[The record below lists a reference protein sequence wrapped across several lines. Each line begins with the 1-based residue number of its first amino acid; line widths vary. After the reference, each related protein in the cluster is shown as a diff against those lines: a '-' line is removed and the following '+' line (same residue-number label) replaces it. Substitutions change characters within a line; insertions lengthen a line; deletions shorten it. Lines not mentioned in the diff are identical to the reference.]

1 MATCS
6 GSLKGD
12 HWWLAEVIDSRVRVA
27 ISVKGSCVYTASQG
41 RSWVIRA
48 MQCG

>member
-12 HWWLAEVIDSRVRVA
+12 NWWFTEVIDSRVRVA
-27 ISVKGSCVYTASQG
+27 ISVKGSCVYAASQG
-41 RSWVIRA
+41 GSWITHV
-48 MQCG
+48 MHCY